1 MAIHKSDLSRKAT
14 TVWMYLA
21 RRADNQ
27 AGTCFPAYATI
38 ARETKYT
45 KRTVQRAVAELVK
58 AGYLSKVSRHRTN
71 GGQSSNL
78 FTLTEP
84 E

>member
-1 MAIHKSDLSRKAT
+1 MAIHKSDVSRKAID
-14 TVWMYLA
+14 VWMYLA

-27 AGTCFPAYATI
+27 AGTCFPALGTI
-38 ARETKYT
+38 ARETKYC

-58 AGYLSKVSRHRTN
+58 AGYLTKINRHRPN